1 MKWAGVKSK
10 ESSGDMGRGS
20 MSITEPQAKVA
31 TRRVIDEAA
40 LPQIDADDFAR
51 RFALRAER
59 LMWLLG
65 AGASASA
72 GLPTAIDMV
81 WEFKQKLFVSQRK
94 VSRQTV
100 TDLSNSV
107 VRMKLQ
113 DHIDSLG
120 HLPCDGDPNEY
131 AALFEE
137 VYSSEADR
145 RVYMDAKMAGAKPSY
160 GHLALAILMRAQR
173 TRLVWTTN
181 FDALVADA
189 CAKIYDTTG
198 SLTTVDL
205 DAPSRA
211 AQVIDDERWPLEV
224 KLHGDFRSR
233 SLKNTSDE
241 LRQQDAL
248 LRKKL
253 IDSCQR
259 FGLVVVGYSGRDD
272 SVMNAFDE
280 ALQFQGVF
288 PAGLFWLH
296 RGEYPPLPRVRQLL
310 TKADEKGI
318 ETALVPI
325 ENFDEVLRDLIRLI
339 DDIDT
344 TELDAFAKER
354 PRWSSAPRPA
364 GRTSWPVVR
373 LNALPVILRPSV
385 CRRIDCN
392 IGGTAE
398 VREAIEQ
405 AGVNAIA
412 ARSRTGVLAF
422 GADADLRT
430 SFKAYG
436 IREFDV
442 HTLEVKR
449 QKYDSNE
456 RGLLREA
463 LTNALV
469 RRCGL
474 KAIRRRNTDLL
485 TPVNSEES
493 TWKPL
498 KKLVGSIT
506 GKIDN
511 NQELGWQE
519 GIGIRLDWADDR
531 LWLLIEPR
539 TVFDGVTDDNKM
551 TAASF
556 SRARTVK
563 RYNRDLNELFEFW
576 AQHLAQNGVE
586 LRALG
591 ISDGI
596 DAIYKLSPITGFSR
610 RIGA

>member
-1 MKWAGVKSK
+1 M
-10 ESSGDMGRGS
+10 
-20 MSITEPQAKVA
+20 TEPQAKVA
-31 TRRVIDEAA
+31 MHHVVDEAA
-40 LPQIDADDFAR
+40 LPQINADDFAR

-100 TDLSNSV
+100 TDLSNSN

-113 DHIDSLG
+113 AHIDSLG
-120 HLPCDGDPNEY
+120 YLPRDGDPNEY
-131 AALFEE
+131 VALFEE

-160 GHLALAILMRAQR
+160 GHLALATLMRAQR
-173 TRLVWTTN
+173 TRLIWTTN
-181 FDALVADA
+181 FDALIDDA

-198 SLTTVDL
+198 SLTVVDL
-205 DAPSRA
+205 DTPSRA

-241 LRQQDAL
+241 LRQQNAL
-248 LRKKL
+248 LREKL
-253 IDSCQR
+253 IDSCKR

-272 SVMNAFDE
+272 SVMSALDE
-280 ALQFQGVF
+280 ASQFPGAF

-310 TKADEKGI
+310 TRADEKGI

-325 ENFDEVLRDLIRLI
+325 ENFDEMLRDLIRLI
-339 DDIDT
+339 DDMDT

-354 PRWSSAPRPA
+354 QRRSGAPRLA
-364 GRTSWPVVR
+364 GKTGWPVVR
-373 LNALPVILRPSV
+373 LNALPVIHRPSV

-398 VREAIEQ
+398 VLEAIEQ
-405 AGVNAIA
+405 AGVNAIV
-412 ARSRTGVLAF
+412 ARSQAGVLAF

-436 IREFDV
+436 IREFDL
-442 HTLEVKR
+442 HTLEVMR
-449 QKYDSNE
+449 QRYDSNE
-456 RGLLREA
+456 RSLLRKA

-469 RRCGL
+469 RQCGL
-474 KAIRRRNTDLL
+474 KAIRHRNTDLL
-485 TPVNSEES
+485 TPVNPEES

-498 KKLVGSIT
+498 KNLVGSIA
-506 GKIDN
+506 GKVDN
-511 NQELGWQE
+511 DQDLGWQE
-519 GIGIRLDWADDR
+519 GIGVRLDWADDR
-531 LWLLIEPR
+531 LWLLIESR
-539 TVFDGVTDDNKM
+539 TVFDGITDDNKM
-551 TAASF
+551 IAASF
-556 SRARTVK
+556 SRARTVR
-563 RYNRDLNELFEFW
+563 RYNRYLNNLFEFW
-576 AQHLAQNGVE
+576 AQHLAQGGVE

-596 DAIYKLSPITGFSR
+596 DASYKLSAITGFSR